1 MQDGNTALIN
11 AAAAGHLDVITL
23 LLYAGADID
32 RTNHVITTPLPTP
45 LFMNSCGIHIID
57 V

>member
-32 RTNHVITTPLPTP
+32 RTNHVISTPLPTP
-45 LFMNSCGIHIID
+45 LFMNSFVIDIID